1 MPLLADRRSPPAA
14 ALIAPSMP
22 SSEHQSS
29 PISFM
34 NVASGH
40 LRLLLVAAMSDSV
53 TGLARDLFL
62 LDEHIETALRS
73 DTAGTL
79 ALLDAENFDAIAVDL
94 HLPGDVAGLLGIVAN
109 RHPGIIRLVIADDP
123 ADPLFSHAAHLAH
136 CLLPR
141 PCDAGAI
148 HNAIHDTLATARRMR
163 DPALSAAVAGIL
175 ALPESPAM
183 RRELL
188 GLLADEETSVE
199 HVEEAVQKNPAI
211 AAKLLQISNS
221 AYYGSRGSVAS
232 IGEAVSMLGLDT
244 VRGIVTSAHL
254 FEAMPAA
261 ALKGTSA
268 ADIWSHSVACAVMVR
283 RIAWHVRASV
293 NVNRAAFTAALL
305 HDVGKLVMALAH
317 GEAYGELRRRPPT
330 HPLWQDEERAFGH
343 HHGTAG
349 ALLLELW
356 GLPSVV
362 VESVALHHTPHR
374 ARESTIS
381 PLTLVHLANALVH
394 SENAGQLAEARLD
407 GGYLQR
413 LLLPAKLEL
422 WQAALTAEV

>member
-1 MPLLADRRSPPAA
+1 
-14 ALIAPSMP
+14 
-22 SSEHQSS
+22 
-29 PISFM
+29 M

-53 TGLARDLFL
+53 SGLARDLFL
-62 LDEHIETALRS
+62 LDEHIETTLRS
-73 DTAGTL
+73 DAPGAL
-79 ALLDAENFDAIAVDL
+79 ALLDAENFDAIAVDFR
-94 HLPGDVAGLLGIVAN
+94 LPGDVPGLLGTIAN
-109 RHPGIIRLVIADDP
+109 RHPSLIRLVIADNP
-123 ADPLFSHAAHLAH
+123 GDPLFAHAAHLAH

-148 HNAIHDTLATARRMR
+148 HEVLHETIATTRRMR
-163 DPALSAAVAGIL
+163 DPALSTAVAGIL

-188 GLLADEETSVE
+188 SLLADDEASVE
-199 HVEEAVQKNPAI
+199 HIEEAVEKNPAI

-261 ALKGTSA
+261 ALKEVPVA
-268 ADIWSHSVACAVMVR
+268 EIWNHSVSSAVMVR
-283 RIAWHVRASV
+283 RIAWHVRAGV

-317 GEAYGELRRRPPT
+317 GEAYSELRRRPPT
-330 HPLWQDEERAFGH
+330 RPLWQDEERAFGH

-374 ARESTIS
+374 ARENTIS

-394 SENAGQLAEARLD
+394 SENVGQLAEARLD
-407 GGYLQR
+407 SGYLQR
-413 LLLPAKLEL
+413 LLLPSKLDL